1 MAPSGWWRQ
10 KPYLPVP
17 DPSWMHFRL
26 ETAYGGEQPGP
37 MQADDLVT
45 WLEWKKDAA
54 L

>member
-1 MAPSGWWRQ
+1 
-10 KPYLPVP
+10 
-17 DPSWMHFRL
+17 MHFRL

-37 MQADDLVT
+37 LKAHDLTT